1 MKSRNTRRAAYKLII
16 FIFSLTPF
24 LLLVNDALM
33 ERLGANPIE
42 TLHFRL
48 GDWAIRFLCVTLAL
62 RPIKILTGQT
72 WPLRYSRMMGLF
84 TFFYASM
91 HFLVYIVLD
100 LSLSWEQFIDEIPK
114 SPYVLVGLLAYLMLI
129 PLAATSTK
137 KMQKRLG
144 RNWKKL
150 HRLVY
155 VVAFAVIIH
164 YFWLVKSDLREPL
177 LYAVIISLLL
187 GVRIAEFARKKRISA
202 GIAAGDP
209 LTAASKK

>member
-1 MKSRNTRRAAYKLII
+1 MISRNTKRAVYKLIV
-16 FIFSLTPF
+16 FLLSLTPF
-24 LLLVNDALM
+24 LLLVNDTLM

-42 TLHFRL
+42 ALHFSL
-48 GDWAIRFLCVTLAL
+48 GDWALRFLCITLTL

-100 LSLSWEQFIDEIPK
+100 LSLSWEQVIDEIPK
-114 SPYVLVGLLAYLMLI
+114 SPYALVGLLAYMMLI
-129 PLAATSTK
+129 PLAVTSTK

-144 RNWKKL
+144 KNWKKL

-155 VVAFAVIIH
+155 FVAFAVIIH
-164 YFWLVKSDLREPL
+164 YFWLVKSDIREPL
-177 LYAVIISLLL
+177 FYTVIILLLL
-187 GVRIAEFARKKRISA
+187 GIRIADAARKKRI
-202 GIAAGDP
+202 AAVP
-209 LTAASKK
+209 ASLQESPYRQ

>member
-1 MKSRNTRRAAYKLII
+1 MKPRNTRRAVYKLTV
-16 FIFSLTPF
+16 FVLSLIPF

-42 TLHFRL
+42 ALHFRL
-48 GDWAIRFLCVTLAL
+48 GDWAIRFLCITLAL

-100 LSLSWEQFIDEIPK
+100 LSLSWEQIVDEIPK
-114 SPYVLVGLLAYLMLI
+114 SPYALVGLIAYMMLI
-129 PLAATSTK
+129 PLAVTSTK

-150 HRLVY
+150 HRLIY
-155 VVAFAVIIH
+155 AVAFAAIIH
-164 YFWLVKSDLREPL
+164 FFWLVKSDIREPL
-177 LYAVIISLLL
+177 LYTVIIVFLL
-187 GVRIAEFARKKRISA
+187 GVRIADAARKKRISA
-202 GIAAGDP
+202 IIAAGEP
-209 LTAASKK
+209 LPAGNKK

>member
-1 MKSRNTRRAAYKLII
+1 MISRNTRCTVYKLGV
-16 FIFSLTPF
+16 FLLSLTPF

-42 TLHFRL
+42 ALHFRS
-48 GDWAIRFLCVTLAL
+48 GDWALRFLCITLAL

-100 LSLSWEQFIDEIPK
+100 LSLSWEQVIDEIPK
-114 SPYVLVGLLAYLMLI
+114 SPYALVGLFAYMMLI
-129 PLAATSTK
+129 PLAVTSTK

-144 RNWKKL
+144 KNWKKL

-155 VVAFAVIIH
+155 VVSFAVIIH
-164 YFWLVKSDLREPL
+164 YFWLVKSDIREPL
-177 LYAVIISLLL
+177 LYTVIISLLL
-187 GVRIAEFARKKRISA
+187 SVRIADAARKKRIASA
-202 GIAAGDP
+202 P
-209 LTAASKK
+209 ASLQESPYRH